1 MASGKIGGGY
11 RIEGRQ
17 VVDDQSRGS
26 RVRPFRLLAV
36 CAATEWGGNEKWFL
50 RTCEGL
56 AHRGAD
62 IDLVVRIPEA
72 YRVHLRTPH
81 APLRLHALPLRGDG
95 DLYSLARLIGY
106 ARKADIILASK
117 ERGFLLGGLAGKIA
131 GVPVVLRHGVVRALR
146 DKLSDRL
153 RYGILPSGFIVNAA
167 EIRDVWQR
175 RPWMRDKT
183 IHVMYNG
190 VDAPGP
196 LDPEARRG
204 LREELGV
211 GPDTLLLVGVGR
223 LATDK
228 RWNWFIDATADLL
241 DRGHDITS
249 VVFGKGK
256 MRQAFEARIAERGVE
271 GRFRLLGFRPDVE
284 DWVGAADM
292 LVHPSELE
300 GLPNV
305 VLEAMGRAVP
315 AVSTR
320 AGGISEIITSG
331 EQALLC
337 DVDDYAG
344 FLDGIERLVRDPA
357 LRERLGAAGLRFVRE
372 HHGWEAMVDLVEP
385 ILTDLLGTKDGG
397 DG

>member
-1 MASGKIGGGY
+1 
-11 RIEGRQ
+11 
-17 VVDDQSRGS
+17 
-26 RVRPFRLLAV
+26 LAV

-56 AHRGAD
+56 ARRGD
-62 IDLVVRIPEA
+62 EIDLVVRISESYRAHMRAPEA
-72 YRVHLRTPH
+72 H
-81 APLRLHALPLRGDG
+81 LRLHELPLRGDG

-106 ARKADIILASK
+106 ARKADLILASK

-131 GVPVVLRHGVVRALR
+131 GVPVVLRHGVVRELR

-196 LDPEARRG
+196 LESETRKR
-204 LREELGV
+204 LRWELGV
-211 GPDTLLLVGVGR
+211 GPDTLLLMGVGR
-223 LATDK
+223 LAADK
-228 RWNWFIDATADLL
+228 RWNWFIDATADLS
-241 DRGHDITS
+241 DRGHDVTS

-256 MRQAFEARIAERGVE
+256 MQETFEARIAERGVE
-271 GRFRLLGFRPDVE
+271 DRFRLLGFRPDVE
-284 DWVGAADM
+284 DWVGAADI

-331 EQALLC
+331 DQALLC
-337 DVDDYAG
+337 DVDDYDG
-344 FLDGIERLVRDPA
+344 FVDGIERLVRDPS
-357 LRERLGAAGLRFVRE
+357 LRERLGASGLSYVRE
-372 HHGWEAMVDLVEP
+372 HHGWEPMVDLVEP
-385 ILTDLLGTKDGG
+385 ILTDLLADKDGT